1 MNSSHNENRR
11 ETPRHPVRAYASLI
25 HETDHW
31 NVHLLDMSAS
41 GARFA
46 LLEEYDLNPGDRISL
61 TIELD
66 DVRSP
71 DMEGLIDESA
81 HKLMRLR
88 GTVVHCNQH
97 MLGVEYQPVSEVD
110 RILMTMLLS
119 RE

>member
-1 MNSSHNENRR
+1 MTSLPQENRR
-11 ETPRHPVRAYASLI
+11 DSPRHPVRAYAALV
-25 HETDHW
+25 HESGYW

-46 LLEEYDLNPGDRISL
+46 LLEEHELSPGDRITL
-61 TIELD
+61 TIELE

-71 DMEGLIDESA
+71 ELGSVIDESA

-88 GTVVHCNQH
+88 GTVVHRREH

-110 RILMTMLLS
+110 RILMAMLLS
-119 RE
+119 RD